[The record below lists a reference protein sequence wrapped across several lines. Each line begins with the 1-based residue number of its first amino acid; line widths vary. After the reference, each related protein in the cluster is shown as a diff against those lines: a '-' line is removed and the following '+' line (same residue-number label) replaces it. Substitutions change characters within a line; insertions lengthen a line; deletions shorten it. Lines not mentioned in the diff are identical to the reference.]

1 MSYSDTQFQRALLK
15 TLDKIAD
22 ELHKSNKIT
31 ENAIKYTEK
40 YVEMTKESK
49 EPNET
54 DIAVNVGV
62 LSKDDLVRSLHR
74 KLGCE

>member
-1 MSYSDTQFQRALLK
+1 MSYSDTQFHRALLK

-40 YVEMTKESK
+40 S
-49 EPNET
+49 
-54 DIAVNVGV
+54 VNIGV
-62 LSKDDLVRSLHR
+62 LSKDDFVRSLHR
-74 KLGCE
+74 KLGCEENDGQNNEKRD